1 MGSTGKARGLVS
13 LLALLA
19 VAGAAAAQ
27 GAPATPGTTGQRP
40 AVELG
45 AGQDVALSPEAMAA
59 NAKGFL
65 PEMDRGAAVVRRQ
78 LGEARERRDVVR
90 VLCLNDKLNQ
100 IDLASRTASDRIEA
114 LNSAAQQKDLDRTKH
129 EYTVASV
136 LRDRVRTLVSEANQC
151 IGEQTGFVGESAVTV
166 DIDPNIPDTDPS
178 DYPDDP
184 LVSTP
189 PVLSSPTL

>member
-1 MGSTGKARGLVS
+1 
-13 LLALLA
+13 LLALLG
-19 VAGAAAAQ
+19 VAGAAGAQ
-27 GAPATPGTTGQRP
+27 SGPGTPNTTPQRP

-45 AGQDVALSPEAMAA
+45 AGQDVALSPEMMAA

-65 PEMDRGAAVVRRQ
+65 PEMDRGAAVVRR
-78 LGEARERRDVVR
+78 LLAEARERRDVVR

-100 IDLASRTASDRIEA
+100 IDLASRTASDRVES
-114 LNSAAQQKDLDRTKH
+114 LNAAAQQKDADRTKH
-129 EYTVASV
+129 EYTVAAV
-136 LRDRVRTLVSEANQC
+136 LRDRVRTLVNEANQC
-151 IGEQTGFVGESAVTV
+151 IGEQTGFFGESAVTV
-166 DIDPNIPDTDPS
+166 DVDPNIPDTDPS

>member
-1 MGSTGKARGLVS
+1 MGSTGKARGLVT
-13 LLALLA
+13 LLALLG
-19 VAGAAAAQ
+19 VAGAAGAQNAPGAAN
-27 GAPATPGTTGQRP
+27 PQRP

-45 AGQDVALSPEAMAA
+45 AGQDVALSPEMMAA
-59 NAKGFL
+59 NAKSFL
-65 PEMDRGAAVVRRQ
+65 PEMDRGAAVVRR
-78 LGEARERRDVVR
+78 LLADARERRDVVR

-100 IDLASRTASDRIEA
+100 IDLASRTASDRVES
-114 LNSAAQQKDLDRTKH
+114 LNAAAQQKDADRTKH
-129 EYTVASV
+129 EYTVAAV
-136 LRDRVRTLVSEANQC
+136 LRDRVRTLVNEANQC
-151 IGEQTGFVGESAVTV
+151 IGEQTGFFGESAVTV